1 MVLRHTEMDIGS
13 DKFRVNYKAVKLESR
28 RIADRIMSLLSI
40 HFFLWK
46 MKMSVYLQ
54 DQSSHNI

>member
-1 MVLRHTEMDIGS
+1 MVLRHTEMDTGS